1 MKCRK
6 SGRFQTLASVTKAQH
21 AFPSQ
26 KLLIDFREQRVP
38 GQELTSKV
46 CFPFSRRRV
55 SLTKFLWV
63 TPTPRY
69 WCRKQ
74 CVQGSLSRDR
84 DVPSQLC
91 DQIGWFLKFSV
102 TNFLAKVAQ
111 ILDDFLG
118 SLEWHQFYVKT
129 AGATFGTTFG
139 WIRATFYF
147 NIWAHCQPATVV
159 GYSAEEN
166 KKDFE

>member
-111 ILDDFLG
+111 ILDDLF
-118 SLEWHQFYVKT
+118 EHFRKT
-129 AGATFGTTFG
+129 SISSKICGGYFCATFGRILLLFMSTST
-139 WIRATFYF
+139 
-147 NIWAHCQPATVV
+147 HTV
-159 GYSAEEN
+159 GGDLSQNRKE
-166 KKDFE
+166 D